1 MILDTRAA
9 TYSRLGRAKEALKD
23 AKKTIEVA
31 PERWQGYGRAAQLFF
46 DVKKV
51 DASITMVQLA
61 LSKLTEKDTE
71 RRASLL
77 ALEAKALKAQADIER
92 HRRRFSDHMAN
103 LPIELFG
110 MIASMVVENN
120 HKAVINLSQV
130 SKHWRHVVHN
140 SPYLWDVLVLN
151 SRRPKQKAKLW
162 LERSNG
168 KLYELTILSGAIE
181 NWPDGWLKGL
191 RWEELHIFKF
201 YSSDFEGCLA
211 SIRDSGS
218 VLGHLEQLDV
228 AHSTS
233 WETILPPNTSSL
245 RDLALRHTTLSPNSF
260 LGVAPHINNLRALT
274 LEEVRFSSET
284 AFSELLEAAA
294 SVEVLLLYGIKAR
307 LSNDLALLHLTHLD
321 IRGMSALSLPL
332 SNLPELRILRLEGGF
347 IADQFLG
354 VVEKTSPYLTE
365 FALRSCVVSPAFV
378 IAVLAKSR
386 ELQTLEICNSEASQV
401 AEFLAA
407 TDPFPSSESKN
418 SSVLPT
424 LPSVRCPN
432 LTRINFSQCDDVQ
445 TGPIVRMIKAR
456 LPPSTAVDSP
466 GTTALQPL
474 LAPIRKI
481 TTLIIDECP
490 NVDSAWLPWIRQ
502 NVRSVSCV
510 YNKKRTKTNLLNRR
524 RGG

>member
-9 TYSRLGRAKEALKD
+9 TYSRMGLAKEALKD
-23 AKKTIEVA
+23 AKRTIEVA
-31 PERWQGYGRAAQLFF
+31 PERWQGYGRAAQLFL

-51 DASITMVQLA
+51 DASITMIRLA

-71 RRASLL
+71 RRASLV

-92 HRRRFSDHMAN
+92 QRRRSSDHMAN

-120 HKAVINLSQV
+120 HGAVINLSQV

-140 SPYLWDVLVLN
+140 SPYLWASLVLN
-151 SRRPKQKAKLW
+151 NRRPKQKAKLW

-168 KLYELTILSGAIE
+168 KVHELTVLPDAIDH
-181 NWPDGWLKGL
+181 WPDGWFNGL
-191 RWEELHIFKF
+191 LWEELRAFKY

-211 SIRDSGS
+211 SIRNSGS
-218 VLGHLEQLDV
+218 VLIHLEQLDV
-228 AHSTS
+228 TNSTS
-233 WETILPPNTSSL
+233 WQTVLPPNSSSL

-260 LGVAPHINNLRALT
+260 LNVAPHINNLRALS
-274 LEEVRFSSET
+274 LEEVRFSSEAT
-284 AFSELLEAAA
+284 FSELLEAIS
-294 SVEVLLLYGIKAR
+294 SVEVLLLYDIKAR

-347 IADQFLG
+347 IADQFLD
-354 VVEKTSPYLTE
+354 VVEKTSPHLTE
-365 FALRSCVVSPAFV
+365 LALRSCVVSPVFV
-378 IAVLAKSR
+378 IAVLAKSQ
-386 ELQTLEICNSEASQV
+386 ELQTLEICNSEAGQV
-401 AEFLAA
+401 AEFLA
-407 TDPFPSSESKN
+407 TIRPLSSESEN
-418 SSVLPT
+418 SLATV
-424 LPSVRCPN
+424 PSVQCPN

-456 LPPSTAVDSP
+456 LPPSTATDSP
-466 GTTALQPL
+466 DDTTVQPSS
-474 LAPIRKI
+474 APIQKI
-481 TTLIIDECP
+481 ATLIMDECP

-510 YNKKRTKTNLLNRR
+510 YVKKTKTNLLSRRR
-524 RGG
+524 RGQ